1 MLKEV
6 YLKHT
11 YEEIVNM
18 IEDNSRVL
26 DLGCGD
32 GELLELL
39 YNRRNVY
46 GLGVDINTDE
56 VLKCIKRGVS
66 VIQEDIEA
74 GIYNYKDQ
82 SFDYV
87 ILSETLQ
94 AVKRPD
100 FMLNQIARV
109 GKKVIVTF
117 PNFAYYKLR
126 FKFLF
131 NGEMPKSEVLPFEWF
146 STPNVHQLTI
156 KDFKKFCKNNNI
168 KLLKE
173 IYLVGRETKT
183 NNKMGLE
190 NIFAEEAIFL
200 LQKES
205 QEKITMKEVFVNNGN
220 KNK

>member
-1 MLKEV
+1 MYKEI

-11 YEEIVNM
+11 YEEIVKM

-46 GLGVDINTDE
+46 GLGVDINTEE

-66 VIQEDIEA
+66 VIQEDIEE
-74 GIYNYKDQ
+74 GIYKYKDQ

-94 AVKRPD
+94 TVKRPD
-100 FMLNQIARV
+100 FIINQILRV

-146 STPNVHQLTI
+146 NTPNIHQLTI
-156 KDFKKFCKNNNI
+156 KDFKNFCKANSI
-168 KLLKE
+168 ILLKE
-173 IYLVGRETKT
+173 IYLVGRQTKT
-183 NNKMGLE
+183 NNNLGLE

-200 LQKES
+200 LQKEP
-205 QEKITMKEVFVNNGN
+205 QEKITMKEVFVNNAL
-220 KNK
+220 KPK

>member
-1 MLKEV
+1 MYKEI

-18 IEDNSRVL
+18 IEADSRVL

-32 GELLELL
+32 GELLEML
-39 YNRRNVY
+39 YNRKNVY
-46 GLGVDINTDE
+46 GLGVDINTEE

-74 GIYNYKDQ
+74 GIYKYKDQ

-94 AVKRPD
+94 AIKRPD
-100 FMLNQIARV
+100 YVMHQIMRV

-126 FKFLF
+126 FKFFLT
-131 NGEMPKSEVLPFEWF
+131 GRMPKSEILPFEWYN
-146 STPNVHQLTI
+146 TPNIHLLTI
-156 KDFKKFCKNNNI
+156 KDFKNFCRNNSIKF
-168 KLLKE
+168 LKE
-173 IYLVGRETKT
+173 VYLVGKQNRTK
-183 NNKMGLE
+183 NNYGLE
-190 NIFAEEAIFL
+190 NILAEEAIFL
-200 LQKES
+200 IQKEP
-205 QEKITMKEVFVNNGN
+205 QEKITIKEVAVNNN
-220 KNK
+220 KK

>member
-1 MLKEV
+1 MYKEI

-11 YEEIVNM
+11 YEEILKMV
-18 IEDNSRVL
+18 EDNSRVL

-32 GELLELL
+32 GDLLEIL

-46 GLGVDINTDE
+46 GLGVDINTEE

-66 VIQEDIEA
+66 VIQEDIED
-74 GIYNYKDQ
+74 GIYKYKDQ

-100 FMLNQIARV
+100 FLINQILRV

-126 FKFLF
+126 LKFLF
-131 NGEMPKSEVLPFEWF
+131 DGEMPKSEILPFAWYN
-146 STPNVHQLTI
+146 TPNIHQLTI
-156 KDFKKFCKNNNI
+156 RDFKNFCKENNI

-173 IYLVGRETKT
+173 IYLVGRRTQAK
-183 NNKMGLE
+183 NNFGLE
-190 NIFAEEAIFL
+190 NVFAEEAVFL
-200 LQKES
+200 LQKEAA
-205 QEKITMKEVFVNNGN
+205 EKITMKEVFLNNGS
-220 KNK
+220 KSK

>member
-1 MLKEV
+1 MYKEI

-11 YEEIVNM
+11 YEEIVSI

-39 YNRRNVY
+39 YNKKNVY
-46 GLGVDINTDE
+46 GLGVDINTEE

-74 GIYNYKDQ
+74 GIHKYKDQ

-87 ILSETLQ
+87 VLSETLQ
-94 AVKRPD
+94 AIKRPD
-100 FMLNQIARV
+100 YVMHQIMRV

-126 FKFLF
+126 LHFFITGK
-131 NGEMPKSEVLPFEWF
+131 MPKSELLNFEWYN
-146 STPNVHQLTI
+146 TPNIHLLTI
-156 KDFKKFCKNNNI
+156 KDFKNFCKNNNI
-168 KLLKE
+168 KILNE
-173 IYLVGRETKT
+173 TYLVGKQKRM
-183 NNKMGLE
+183 NNQFGLE

-200 LQKES
+200 IQKEP
-205 QEKITMKEVFVNNGN
+205 QEKITIKEVAVNN
-220 KNK
+220 KTIK

>member
-66 VIQEDIEA
+66 VIQEDIED
-74 GIYNYKDQ
+74 GIYKYKDQ

-131 NGEMPKSEVLPFEWF
+131 SGVMPKSEILPFEWF
-146 STPNVHQLTI
+146 STPNIHQLTI
-156 KDFKKFCKNNNI
+156 KDFKNFCKNNSI

-173 IYLVGRETKT
+173 IYLVGRQTKT

-200 LQKES
+200 LQKEQ
-205 QEKITMKEVFVNNGN
+205 QEKITLKEVFVNNGN

>member
-1 MLKEV
+1 MFKEI

-11 YEEIVNM
+11 YEEIVKM
-18 IEDNSRVL
+18 IEPDSRVL

-46 GLGVDINTDE
+46 GLGVDINTEE

-66 VIQEDIEA
+66 VIQEDIED
-74 GIYNYKDQ
+74 GIYKYKDQ

-100 FMLNQIARV
+100 FMLSQIARV

-131 NGEMPKSEVLPFEWF
+131 AGEMPKSEVLPFEWF
-146 STPNVHQLTI
+146 NTPNIHQLTI
-156 KDFKKFCKNNNI
+156 RDFKNFCKSNNI
-168 KLLKE
+168 ILLKE
-173 IYLVGRETKT
+173 IYLVGRQTTT
-183 NNKMGLE
+183 NIVMGLE

-200 LQKES
+200 LQKEP
-205 QEKITMKEVFVNNGN
+205 QEKITMKEVFVNNAPKG
-220 KNK
+220 K

>member
-1 MLKEV
+1 MYKEI

-11 YEEIVNM
+11 YEEIAGM
-18 IEDNSRVL
+18 IEENSRVL

-32 GELLELL
+32 GELLEML
-39 YNRRNVY
+39 YTRKNVY
-46 GLGVDINTDE
+46 GLGVDINTEE

-74 GIYNYKDQ
+74 GIHKYKDQ

-94 AVKRPD
+94 AIKRPD
-100 FMLNQIARV
+100 YVMHQIMRV

-126 FKFLF
+126 LKYFLT
-131 NGEMPKSEVLPFEWF
+131 GRMPKSEILPFEWYN
-146 STPNVHQLTI
+146 TPNIHLLTI
-156 KDFKKFCKNNNI
+156 KDFKSFCKNNSI
-168 KLLKE
+168 KFSRE
-173 IYLVGRETKT
+173 VYLVGKQ
-183 NNKMGLE
+183 KMVRTGLGLE

-200 LQKES
+200 IHREP
-205 QEKITMKEVFVNNGN
+205 QEKIMIKEVAVLNE
-220 KNK
+220 KK